1 MAMQNNSEK
10 IFIGIDNE
18 VVELTGDEKEAFLAD
33 KKIIVET
40 EKQIKSEL
48 KAEAKAKAIT
58 RQEIADRLGLTADE
72 LKLLLG

>member
-33 KKIIVET
+33 KKTIVET

-48 KAEAKAKAIT
+48 KAEAKAKAIA
-58 RQEIADRLGLTADE
+58 RQEIAERLGLTADE